1 LEVFEEVSREKLAWK
16 SMISFPESLSLLLN
30 ESPTLAKSLSRR
42 TAMQTRDKRRRVP
55 CGEDLDHLERYRKM
69 GHHTV
74 ATAAA
79 LYYCKT
85 RRICPPEWL
94 VEEAALFIVE
104 MLKHEK
110 APAQGRNASQLARFR
125 QECCDIERW
134 TAVQEVRAMRSSAKQ
149 NDGRFK
155 ANPDKAAN
163 RIRSHRQGRIG

>member
-1 LEVFEEVSREKLAWK
+1 
-16 SMISFPESLSLLLN
+16 MISFPESLSLLLN

-125 QECCDIERW
+125 QNVVISNAGLPCRRSAQC
-134 TAVQEVRAMRSSAKQ
+134 VRAPSKMTVASR
-149 NDGRFK
+149 
-155 ANPDKAAN
+155 PI
-163 RIRSHRQGRIG
+163 RIRLPTGYGLIGKEGLVET